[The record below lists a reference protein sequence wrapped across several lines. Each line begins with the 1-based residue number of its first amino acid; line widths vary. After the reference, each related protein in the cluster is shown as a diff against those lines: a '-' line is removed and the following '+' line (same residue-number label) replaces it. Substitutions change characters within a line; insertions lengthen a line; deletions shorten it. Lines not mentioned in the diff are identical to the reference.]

1 MNFKKTITLAAFAL
15 TLQLSAQTNVFQK
28 TTWKIESISAD
39 GKAVLKKAK
48 KINLPT
54 EQSKFHYLQFS
65 TEKFDTGNSCFHMD
79 GRYSV
84 FEPNSIE
91 FSAGGADMVGGC
103 EEPKSLTGNYTYI
116 LKKDTLELTPA
127 ATVDYDEPM
136 PEIGNTEDDGA
147 VDIAVENAEKAAADI
162 DNSSKKSTDKSAK
175 KKKK

>member
-48 KINLPT
+48 KINLPS
-54 EQSKFHYLQFS
+54 EQSKFHFLQFDN
-65 TEKFDTGNSCFHMD
+65 EKFDTGNSCFHMD

-84 FEPNSIE
+84 FEPNTVE
-91 FSAGGADMVGGC
+91 FSAGAADMAGDC
-103 EEPKSLTGNYTYI
+103 KEPKSLTGSYTYV

-127 ATVDYDEPM
+127 EKIDYDEPM
-136 PEIGNTEDDGA
+136 PEAAVMEEDA
-147 VDIAVENAEKAAADI
+147 SVETAGKAAADVQ
-162 DNSSKKSTDKSAK
+162 NSSKKPAEKSPK
-175 KKKK
+175 KTKR